1 MKKIYL
7 KVTPAY
13 QETEDMIFT
22 YAVYDENETFIEKKE
37 LFHEYRK
44 PVLASL
50 FAVSM
55 VLKEL
60 RPYRS
65 EEIQIIVND
74 GALIDEINGT
84 TQTKNRD
91 VLKVADLTRQSIRK
105 FSDTISLVSV
115 AGDHQAKL
123 NWDSKLS

>member
-1 MKKIYL
+1 MKNIYV

-13 QETEDMIFT
+13 QETEELVFT
-22 YAVYDENETFIEKKE
+22 YAVYDEEKLIEKKV
-37 LFHEYRK
+37 LYHDYRK

-50 FAVSM
+50 FAVSSI
-55 VLKEL
+55 LKEL

-65 EEIQIIVND
+65 EELVVIFND

-91 VLKVADLTRQSIRK
+91 VLKVAELTRNNIRK
-105 FSDTISLVSV
+105 FSDTISFISV
-115 AGDHQAKL
+115 AGNHTAKL
-123 NWDSKLS
+123 NWNSKLS

>member
-1 MKKIYL
+1 MKNIYV

-13 QETEDMIFT
+13 QETEEMIFT
-22 YAVYDENETFIEKKE
+22 YAVYDEDGTFVEKKE
-37 LFHEYRK
+37 LFHDYRK

-50 FAVSM
+50 FAISSII
-55 VLKEL
+55 KEL

-65 EEIQIIVND
+65 EEIVIIVND
-74 GALIDEINGT
+74 GALIEELNGT

-91 VLKVADLTRQSIRK
+91 VLKVADLTRNNIRK
-105 FSDTISLVSV
+105 FSDTISFVSV

>member
-13 QETEDMIFT
+13 QETEEMIFT
-22 YAVYDENETFIEKKE
+22 YAIYDEEDQLVENNE
-37 LFHEYRK
+37 LYHDYRK

-50 FAVSM
+50 FAVST

-65 EEIQIIVND
+65 EDLVFVVND
-74 GALIDEINGT
+74 GALIDQLSGT

-91 VLKVADLTRQSIRK
+91 VLKVADLTRTNVRR
-105 FSDTISLVSV
+105 FSDTVTFESV
-115 AGDHQAKL
+115 AGDHQRKL
-123 NWDSKLS
+123 DWDKKLS

>member
-1 MKKIYL
+1 MKTIYL

-13 QETEDMIFT
+13 QETEEMIFT
-22 YAVYDENETFIEKKE
+22 YTVYDEDGTFVEKKE

-50 FAVSM
+50 FAISS

-65 EEIQIIVND
+65 EKIVITVND

-91 VLKVADLTRQSIRK
+91 VLKVADLTRNNIRN
-105 FSDTISLVSV
+105 FSDTISFVSV
-115 AGDHQAKL
+115 AGNHPAKL